1 MSLSVRRL
9 GPADLDAYRAIRLE
23 GLVAAPTAFGSD
35 HAREVALSDADWRG
49 RLERDHV
56 FGAFAGDRL
65 VGTAAFFADAAEKMR
80 HRGHLVAVYV
90 RDDARGMGAG
100 RALVDAVI
108 GVARSLVLQLYLSV
122 TAGNDAARRLYE
134 RAGFK
139 IYGTDPR
146 ALRVDGQFYDE
157 HLMVLRLDE
166 GSGK

>member
-1 MSLSVRRL
+1 MNLSVRRL

-23 GLVAAPTAFGSD
+23 ALLAAPMAFGSD
-35 HAREVALSDADWRG
+35 HGREVALSDADWRH
-49 RLERDHV
+49 RLEHDHV
-56 FGAFAGDRL
+56 FGAFAAGRL
-65 VGTAAFFADAAEKMR
+65 VGTSTFFADVAEKMR

-90 RDDARGMGAG
+90 RDDARGMGVG

-108 GVARSLVLQLYLSV
+108 AVARSQVLQLYLSV
-122 TAGNDAARRLYE
+122 TVGNDAALRLYE
-134 RAGFK
+134 AAGFE

-146 ALRVDGQFYDE
+146 ALRIDGQFYDE